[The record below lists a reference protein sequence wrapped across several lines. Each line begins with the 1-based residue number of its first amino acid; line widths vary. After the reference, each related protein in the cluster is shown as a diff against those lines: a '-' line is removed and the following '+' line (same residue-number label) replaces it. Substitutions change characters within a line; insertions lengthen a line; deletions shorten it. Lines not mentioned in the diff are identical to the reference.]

1 MAFAVLE
8 TAGFLAAL
16 TGLAAALTAFAGAAL
31 AGVVAALGASFF
43 AVAMIEIPFDLFGE
57 SVREDANTEPLHTCI
72 AANYQRYVM
81 VMLGIKPS
89 RAVRQQVTF
98 LK

>member
-1 MAFAVLE
+1 
-8 TAGFLAAL
+8 L
-16 TGLAAALTAFAGAAL
+16 TGLAAAFFATGFAAALTAFAGAAL

-57 SVREDANTEPLHTCI
+57 SVIEDANTEPLHTYI
-72 AANYQRYVM
+72 AANYQRYMM
-81 VMLGIKPS
+81 VTLGIKPG
-89 RAVRQQVTF
+89 RAVRQQVEF